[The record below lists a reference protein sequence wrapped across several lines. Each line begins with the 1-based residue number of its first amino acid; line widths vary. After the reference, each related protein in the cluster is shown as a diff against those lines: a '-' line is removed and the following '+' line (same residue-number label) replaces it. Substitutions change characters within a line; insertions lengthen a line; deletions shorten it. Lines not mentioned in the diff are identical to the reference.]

1 MFGWFVPT
9 TYFVLFKS
17 VLWKSFSKKKK
28 MFLTKNSNPDKL
40 VLRFKLFANEPEL
53 SSID

>member
-1 MFGWFVPT
+1 MFGWYVPI

-17 VLWKSFSKKKK
+17 VLLKSFSKKIV
-28 MFLTKNSNPDKL
+28 LTKNSNPNKL
-40 VLRFKLFANEPEL
+40 ILRFELFANEPKL